1 MRRRAGP
8 TFPVVTTAALSVLL
22 AGCEGVQSALDP
34 AGHQS
39 GRIAGLWWLFLGVL
53 AAVYLLVLA
62 GLLIAAARPRR
73 RGRLPDGPAYANVFA
88 KEKPIERRLT
98 RGLTAWAVGTGI
110 IILTLTGLSYA
121 VDRDVLSLTDRAEL
135 EIEVT
140 AKQWW
145 WQVKYNDPVPRRSF
159 ETANEIRLPVGVPVR
174 VVLKSQ
180 DVIHSFWVPN
190 LHGKT
195 DLIPGRVNKTTLVA
209 EREGRFRGQC
219 AEFCGFQHANMALD
233 VVAMPRDAFDAWRA
247 AQLAPAPPP
256 GDELQ
261 EQGRQVFLSSACVMC
276 HTIHGTSA
284 ASRVGPD
291 LTHVAGRL
299 SLAAGTLPYGK
310 GNLAGWIADPQRI
323 KPGTQMPITGLSP
336 DQLQSVVAYLDSLK

>member
-1 MRRRAGP
+1 MKRAGGLA
-8 TFPVVTTAALSVLL
+8 TAALTAAALTVLL
-22 AGCEGVQSALDP
+22 TGCEGVQSALDP
-34 AGHQS
+34 AGHQA

-53 AAVYLLVLA
+53 TVIYLLVLA
-62 GLLIAAARPRR
+62 GLLIAAIRPRR
-73 RGRLPDGPAYANVFA
+73 RGRLHQGPAFA
-88 KEKPIERRLT
+88 KEPPIERRLT
-98 RGLTAWAVGTGI
+98 RGLTAWAVGTGV

-121 VDRDVLSLTDRAEL
+121 VDRDVLGLTGRAEL

-145 WQVKYNDPVPRRSF
+145 WQVKYNDPVPSRSF

-195 DLIPGRVNKTTLVA
+195 DLIPGRVNETTLTA
-209 EREGRFRGQC
+209 DREGRFRGQC

-233 VVAMPRDAFDAWRA
+233 VLAMPRDRFDAWRA
-247 AQLAPAPPP
+247 AQLSSAPAP
-256 GDELQ
+256 GDALQ

-299 SLAAGTLPYGK
+299 SLAAGTLPYNK

-323 KPGTQMPITGLSP
+323 KPGTRMPVTGLSP
-336 DQLQSVVAYLDSLK
+336 DQLQGVVAYLDSLK